1 MPNPGMPKKPFGGVL
16 GGIPDDV
23 LEKLKD
29 QAQDVGKGAQ
39 DAITGGDDGSGGAE
53 DSGDSGIE
61 LQGGKPDPT
70 KLTQQ
75 AQQQGL
81 TPAQLL
87 ERRKTE
93 KEQEQFHR
101 RMIDEWAQRGQ
112 QLRQDVEAKENKAKE
127 EEKQRKE
134 QEMVQLQ
141 EEEAK
146 TEALRPKKPKAPGR
160 GTAFAVTKAKQ
171 DTMAE
176 MGRTPST

>member
-1 MPNPGMPKKPFGGVL
+1 MPKPGVPKKPLGGIL

-29 QAQDVGKGAQ
+29 QAQDAVKGLQ
-39 DAITGGDDGSGGAE
+39 DAATGGGDAGGGE

-70 KLTQQ
+70 KIAQQ

-87 ERRKTE
+87 EKRKKE

-112 QLRQDVEAKENKAKE
+112 QLRKDVETKQERAKE

-134 QEMVQLQ
+134 QEMLQLQ

-146 TEALRPKKPKAPGR
+146 AAVLQAPKKSKPGR

>member
-1 MPNPGMPKKPFGGVL
+1 MPKPGMSKKPLGGVL

-29 QAQDVGKGAQ
+29 QTGDVGKGFQ
-39 DAITGGDDGSGGAE
+39 DAVSGGDDDSGGGE
-53 DSGDSGIE
+53 DSGDSGVE
-61 LQGGKPDPT
+61 FQGGKPDPT
-70 KLTQQ
+70 KLAQQ

-87 ERRKTE
+87 ERRKKE

-112 QLRQDVEAKENKAKE
+112 RLREDSEVKKKKEAE
-127 EEKQRKE
+127 EEKQQKE
-134 QEMVQLQ
+134 QVMVQLQ

-146 TEALRPKKPKAPGR
+146 AEALRPKKPKAPGR
-160 GTAFAVTKAKQ
+160 GMAFAVTKAKQ

-176 MGRTPST
+176 MGRAPST

>member
-1 MPNPGMPKKPFGGVL
+1 MPKPGQPKQVFGGVL
-16 GGIPDDV
+16 GGIPDNV

-29 QAQDVGKGAQ
+29 QAQDVGKGVQ
-39 DAITGGDDGSGGAE
+39 DVITGGDDGSGGAE
-53 DSGDSGIE
+53 DSGDSGVE

-87 ERRKTE
+87 ERRKKE

-101 RMIDEWAQRGQ
+101 QRIEEWAQRGQ
-112 QLRQDVEAKENKAKE
+112 QLRQDVETEENKAKE

-146 TEALRPKKPKAPGR
+146 AAVLAPPKKVKPGR
-160 GTAFAVTKAKQ
+160 GTAFAVSKAKQ